1 MGRPTREDVA
11 KIVNVSGATVSRVLS
26 GRTDIPISPE
36 TREKVLE
43 AAKKIG
49 YMPNPAAR
57 ALNNV
62 RTGLV
67 GFWMSLHYS
76 RYRCQVLDEMRSVLG
91 ETESAMSVTDVD
103 EEYQWDRSFARALR
117 VPVDGII
124 AFDSSVSLATFAA
137 QRDRV
142 APATPFVSMGA
153 YWSDRLSFVG
163 VDLAHGAQVAMR
175 HLMDIGRSRI
185 AYLVPGHSG
194 LDFQGPRFEA
204 YRDGM
209 EELGKPQ
216 QKILTR
222 GDEVLEVMAALQD
235 LKAKGEMPDAIF
247 CMNDDLAISA
257 STALF
262 RLGMKPGQEIA
273 VVGFDGTKE
282 AESALCPIT
291 TVRQPIREMC
301 ILAVDFL
308 QSQIQDP
315 TAPLRQRLLKPE
327 LVIRESTQP

>member
-11 KIVNVSGATVSRVLS
+11 KVVNVSGATVSRVLS

-43 AAKKIG
+43 AAKQLG

-62 RTGLV
+62 HTGLI

-76 RYRCQVLDEMRSVLG
+76 RYRCHVMDEMRSVLG
-91 ETESAMSVTDVD
+91 KTEMAMSVTDVD
-103 EEYQWDRSFARALR
+103 EEYQWDRNFARALR

-124 AFDSSVSLATFAA
+124 AFDSSVSLSTFAA

-163 VDLAHGAQVAMR
+163 VDLEYGAKLGMQ
-175 HLMDIGRSRI
+175 HLMEIGHRRI

-194 LDFQGPRFEA
+194 LDSWGPRFEA

-209 EELGKPQ
+209 ESIGRPM

-222 GDEVLEVMAALQD
+222 GDEIAEVMAALRHF
-235 LKAKGEMPDAIF
+235 KSVGEMPEAIY
-247 CMNDDLAISA
+247 CMNDDLALSA
-257 STALF
+257 HTAIF
-262 RLGMKPGQEIA
+262 RLGMRPGHDIA
-273 VVGFDGTKE
+273 IVGFDGIQ
-282 AESALCPIT
+282 ESRTAVCPIT
-291 TVRQPIREMC
+291 TIRQPIEEMC
-301 ILAVDFL
+301 SLAVEFL
-308 QSQIQDP
+308 QAQINDP
-315 TAPLRQRLLKPE
+315 KAPLKQRLLKPE